1 MKKKLT
7 KKDELM
13 REAGL
18 LIGQL
23 AQVDGIKTIDGIH
36 QLTAGVIKQTLERIL
51 EVKKKKSLATRNN
64 NTRKRQD
71 RTAVTEIEEDTKD
84 KNGIG
89 RVRYTEGSTRGV

>member
-23 AQVDGIKTIDGIH
+23 AQADGIKTIDGIH
-36 QLTAGVIKQTLERIL
+36 QLTAGLIKQALERIL
-51 EVKKKKSLATRNN
+51 EVEQEEELGYKKY
-64 NTRKRQD
+64 Q
-71 RTAVTEIEEDTKD
+71 
-84 KNGIG
+84 
-89 RVRYTEGSTRGV
+89 Y